1 VIRDWALAAAD
12 QQLQADVAVIGGGI
26 AGLLC
31 AHWLAARG
39 QQVVVLESGDRE
51 QRSETHPWNAVEQ
64 RGQVYAGAEHGRFRC
79 LGGSST
85 RWGGAM
91 LPFLPEDVG
100 AHTAGWGPAWGLPLE
115 TLLRHLPEIEQLFG
129 LPAGAYEETSL
140 PGGDAAGYIARFA
153 KWPPFRMRNVALL
166 LADTLRAEAGPA
178 VWLNACVTAMPLDP
192 AGQLAGIEARNRAG
206 RCLEVRARHYLLAA
220 GALEST
226 RLLLLLD
233 RAASDRVFAADQVI
247 GRHLNDHLSA
257 PIAELLPLDR
267 NRFNRTIGFRF
278 EQGGMRN
285 LRFELREPSRSPAQ
299 LPASFTHIAF
309 ESAGPD
315 GFEALRAVYRAL
327 QKGRAPRAA
336 SLIQL
341 ARHAP
346 WLARAAWW
354 RYGLGRLLYPSSG
367 RYHAHL
373 VIEQQPRPENRITL
387 STSQE
392 DEFGLPRACIDW
404 RVGEADR
411 QNFAALAARFQAM
424 WPRSACGALA
434 TLEPLPA
441 ARWSAALAEGGG
453 VFHPGGT
460 LRIGAGPR
468 EGVVDQELRCH
479 RIPNLRVISTAAFP
493 TVGGA
498 NPTLMLMLYA
508 RHVIDRLARSTA

>member
-1 VIRDWALAAAD
+1 MICDWALAEAD
-12 QQLQADVAVIGGGI
+12 CQLQADVAVIGGGI

-31 AHWLAARG
+31 ATWLAERG
-39 QQVVVLESGDRE
+39 RRVVLLESGDRE
-51 QRSETHPWNAVEQ
+51 QQGETHPWNTVEQ
-64 RGQVYAGAEHGRFRC
+64 RGQIYAGAEQGRFRC

-100 AHTAGWGPAWGLPLE
+100 AHTAGWGPSWGLPLDA
-115 TLLRHLPEIEQLFG
+115 LLGHLPEIEALFG
-129 LPAGAYEETSL
+129 LPEGAYEDDTL
-140 PGGDAAGYIARFA
+140 PGGEAAGYLARFA
-153 KWPPFRMRNVALL
+153 KWPPFRMRNVARLL
-166 LADTLRAEAGPA
+166 GPRLRVETGPE
-178 VWLNACVTAMPLDP
+178 VWLNACVTALPLDP
-192 AGQLAGIEARNRAG
+192 NGQLAGIEARNRAG
-206 RCLEVRARHYLLAA
+206 RRLQLRARHYLLAA
-220 GALEST
+220 GAIEST

-257 PIAELLPLDR
+257 PIAELRPRDPA
-267 NRFNRTIGFRF
+267 RFNRTIGFRF
-278 EQGGMRN
+278 ERGGMRN
-285 LRFELREPSRSPAQ
+285 LRFELREPFRSRER

-315 GFEALRAVYRAL
+315 GFDALRAVYREL
-327 QKGRAPRAA
+327 QKGRAPQAA
-336 SLIQL
+336 SLLQL

-346 WLARAAWW
+346 WLLRAAWW
-354 RYGLGRLLYPSSG
+354 RYGRGRLLYPSSG

-373 VIEQQPRPENRITL
+373 VIEQQPRPENRISL
-387 STSQE
+387 SATRQ
-392 DEFGLPRACIDW
+392 DEFGLPLACIDW
-404 RVGEADR
+404 RVGAEDLR
-411 QNFAALAARFQAM
+411 HFGALAARFQAM

-434 TLEPLPA
+434 ALEPLPT

-468 EGVVDQELRCH
+468 EGVVDAELRCH
-479 RIPNLRVISTAAFP
+479 RLPQLRVISTAAFP

-508 RHVIDRLARSTA
+508 RYVVDRLDPAG